1 MKRDMDLI
9 REILIGLSEA
19 QGSLDA
25 SVFVNRWR
33 SYELVAY
40 HFEIMGEAGIIVSEI
55 TDTYESRYYNAV
67 AYRLTWEGHEL
78 LAAISSPTVWDK
90 VNRAIAKIAEDVP
103 LSMYRDA
110 SYNVLGER
118 VDACMGTKKPRQS

>member
-1 MKRDMDLI
+1 MKRDIDLI

-19 QGSLDA
+19 RGSLDA

-40 HFEIMGEAGIIVSEI
+40 HFEIMGEAGLIVSEI
-55 TDTYESRYYNAV
+55 TDTYESRYCNAV

-78 LAAISSPTVWDK
+78 LAAVSSSTVWDK
-90 VNRAIAKIAEDVP
+90 VKRIAKIAA
-103 LSMYRDA
+103 YK
-110 SYNVLGER
+110 VLKER
-118 VDACMGTKKPRQS
+118 VDACMGTKKPRQL

>member
-1 MKRDMDLI
+1 MKRDMDLV

-33 SYELVAY
+33 SYKLVAY
-40 HFEIMGEAGIIVSEI
+40 HFEIMGEAGLIVSEI
-55 TDTYESRYYNAV
+55 TDIYESRYCNAV

-78 LAAISSPTVWDK
+78 LAAISSPAVWDK
-90 VNRAIAKIAEDVP
+90 VKRAIAEDAP
-103 LSMYRDA
+103 LSLYRYAAYKMLKDR
-110 SYNVLGER
+110 L
-118 VDACMGTKKPRQS
+118 DACMGTKKPRQS

>member
-1 MKRDMDLI
+1 MKRDIDLI

-19 QGSLDA
+19 RGSLDA

-40 HFEIMGEAGIIVSEI
+40 HFEIMGEAGLIVSEI
-55 TDTYESRYYNAV
+55 TDTYESRYCNAV

-78 LAAISSPTVWDK
+78 LAAVSSSTVWDK
-90 VNRAIAKIAEDVP
+90 VKRIAKIAEDVP

-110 SYNVLGER
+110 AYKVLKER
-118 VDACMGTKKPRQS
+118 VDACMGTKKPRQL